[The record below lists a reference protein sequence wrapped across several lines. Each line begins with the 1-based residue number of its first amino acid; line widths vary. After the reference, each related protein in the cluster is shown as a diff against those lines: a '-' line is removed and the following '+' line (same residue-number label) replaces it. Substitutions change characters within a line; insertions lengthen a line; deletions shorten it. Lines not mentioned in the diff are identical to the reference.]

1 MTNLGLAPLHPTSTR
16 PHDLRP
22 GIWGAE
28 MSDTFVAQSLAET
41 RAKYDERRFEM
52 TFVDASGKRQTIS
65 LPVSVAADLAPVL
78 QSLSAGLGNTCI
90 GFTKMP
96 KSTAVGSARHE
107 RLILVRFD
115 DDPPYAL
122 NLDEAENLW
131 RGVREEAEEVSL
143 MKTPARQ

>member
-1 MTNLGLAPLHPTSTR
+1 MP
-16 PHDLRP
+16 
-22 GIWGAE
+22 
-28 MSDTFVAQSLAET
+28 DTFVAQSLAET

-52 TFVDASGKRQTIS
+52 TFVDASGKKQTIS
-65 LPVSVAADLAPVL
+65 LPVGVAADLAPVL
-78 QSLSAGLGNTCI
+78 QSLSGGLGNTRI

-96 KSTAVGSARHE
+96 KTTTVGSARHE
-107 RLILVRFD
+107 RLVLVRFD

>member
-1 MTNLGLAPLHPTSTR
+1 MP
-16 PHDLRP
+16 
-22 GIWGAE
+22 
-28 MSDTFVAQSLAET
+28 DTFVAQSLAET
-41 RAKYDERRFEM
+41 RAKCDERRFEM
-52 TFVDASGKRQTIS
+52 TFVDASGRRQTIS
-65 LPVSVAADLAPVL
+65 LPAGVAADLVPVL
-78 QSLSAGLGNTCI
+78 QSLSAGLGNTRF

-107 RLILVRFD
+107 RLVLVRFD

-122 NLDEAENLW
+122 NLDEAESLW